1 VRARVRRVCS
11 HAGASSSGAPRL
23 THAACFVE
31 HATRLMPEILDDVG
45 NCVDAVLRRVGKRIV
60 LALPLGI
67 GKPNPLANEFYRR
80 AQRDPQIDLTIITA
94 LSLLK
99 PAAHAGLERRL
110 LGPLVERVFGSYVE
124 PEYAR
129 ALAAD
134 ALPANVRVIEFF
146 LAPGALL
153 DSRHA
158 QQNYLSANYTHV
170 ARDVMERGV
179 NVIAHLVAQRV
190 LNGQRQL
197 SLGSNPDVTLD
208 LLPALAAARRD
219 GRDIVMVGE
228 THAQMPFMTGAAQI
242 EAEHFDY
249 LLDHPRYDYDLFAP
263 PNPALGSAEHA
274 IGLHTSALVRDGGT
288 LQVGIGELGDALIYA
303 LLLRHQKG
311 PLWLRALQSLGTT
324 QTTPAVA
331 ACGGTAP
338 FTIGLF
344 AASEMFVDQL
354 LELYRAGI
362 LRRRAYDC
370 LALERLLAQGQPER
384 FDGAILGAL
393 CAAGVGPHLNAA
405 EFTAL
410 RQHGVFREDVEFER
424 GRVRARGGRWI
435 EADLAD
441 AGSRARLAEEC
452 LGREL
457 RNGQVLHAGFFLGPR
472 GFYAA
477 LREMPEAER
486 GQFSMRGVGFV
497 NQLYG
502 PDQELRVLQRRA
514 ARCIN
519 TTMMVTLLGA
529 AVSDQLESGQV
540 VSGVGGQYN
549 FVAMAHA
556 LPGARSI
563 LCVRATRS
571 RHGHLKSNIVWR
583 YGHET
588 IPRHLRDIVVTE
600 YGIADL
606 RSGTDAEVIAALLN
620 VADSR
625 FQEGLLAQARAAGKI
640 DAGYRIPAAF
650 RDNLPGRVERALA
663 DPRREGFFS
672 EYPFG
677 TDLTGEEIALARA
690 LKHLQ
695 GHTGTALARTR
706 TAARA
711 LWRRGDAT
719 RFAAA
724 LTRMG
729 LTRPRG
735 PREHL
740 EQRLLLW
747 ALQETAAAP

>member
-1 VRARVRRVCS
+1 
-11 HAGASSSGAPRL
+11 
-23 THAACFVE
+23 
-31 HATRLMPEILDDVG
+31 MPEILDDVG

-80 AQRDPQIDLTIITA
+80 AQRDPDIDLTIITA

-99 PAAHAGLERRL
+99 PAAPPGLERRL
-110 LGPLVERVFGSYVE
+110 LGPLVERVFGSYLE

-129 ALAAD
+129 AVKAD
-134 ALPANVRVIEFF
+134 ALPANIRVIEFF

-153 DSRHA
+153 GSRHA

-179 NVIAHLVAQRV
+179 NVIAHLLAQRT
-190 LNGQRQL
+190 LNGERQL

-208 LLPALAAARRD
+208 LLPHLAAARRS

-228 THAQMPFMTGAAQI
+228 THAQMPFMSGAAQI
-242 EAEHFDY
+242 GAEHFDY
-249 LLDHPRYDYDLFAP
+249 LLDDPRCDYDLFAP
-263 PNPALGSAEHA
+263 PNPALGTAEHA
-274 IGLHTSALVRDGGT
+274 IGLHASALVRDGGT

-311 PLWLRALQSLGTT
+311 ARWCAALAALGSGAA
-324 QTTPAVA
+324 TPAVA
-331 ACGGTAP
+331 ASGGTSA
-338 FTIGLF
+338 FTTGLF
-344 AASEMFVDQL
+344 AATEMFVDQL

-370 LALERLLAQGQPER
+370 LFLERLLAQGQPER
-384 FDGAILGAL
+384 FDAAILGAL
-393 CAAGVGPHLNAA
+393 RAAGVGPRLSAT
-405 EFTAL
+405 EFVAL
-410 RQHGVFREDVEFER
+410 RHHGVFREDVEFNA
-424 GRVRARGGRWI
+424 GRVRARGGGWI
-435 EADLAD
+435 AADLAD
-441 AGSRARLAEEC
+441 AASCARLAEEC

-477 LREMPEAER
+477 LRDMPEAER
-486 GQFSMRGVGFV
+486 AQFTMRGVGFV

-502 PDQELRVLQRRA
+502 ADQELRILQRRD

-556 LPGARSI
+556 LPKARSI
-563 LCVRATRS
+563 LCLRATR
-571 RHGHLKSNIVWR
+571 RQHGRLSSNIVWR
-583 YGHET
+583 YAHAT

-606 RSGTDAEVIAALLN
+606 RSRTDSEVIAALLN

-625 FQEGLLAQARAAGKI
+625 FQEQLLAQARAAGKI
-640 DAGYRIPAAF
+640 EAGYQIPPAF
-650 RDNLPGRVERALA
+650 RDNLPERIERALA
-663 DPRREGFFS
+663 DGRSAGFFS

-695 GHTGTALARTR
+695 THTGTVRARLR
-706 TAARA
+706 AASSAIFRSGDAARY
-711 LWRRGDAT
+711 
-719 RFAAA
+719 AAA
-724 LTRMG
+724 LKRMG
-729 LTRPRG
+729 LASPRG
-735 PREHL
+735 ARERL

-747 ALQETAAAP
+747 ALAETAGTAP